1 MATTPMS
8 NHPKSWPENR
18 QDSGRGPTT
27 AWTLPGGGGGRS
39 LVEGTWEVV
48 GGRVEKEQILLCGQ
62 AGLPLFYFY
71 SL

>member
-27 AWTLPGGGGGRS
+27 AWTLPGGGGG
-39 LVEGTWEVV
+39 EEPGGGDV